1 MSTYLIYVC
10 ISVAAAFLLFA
21 ALYLIR
27 RDFSGAACALLSLP
41 VCCVLGFAMAKLVYV
56 LLMESGNIVQWG
68 EWDVFLN
75 MKPKTFSFVGG
86 AAGVC
91 LGVLLSAKIAK
102 KKPAGKVLDTF
113 VLPGALLI
121 AGLRLAEVE
130 LGALGTGRFIEVPEG
145 SPYLIL
151 AVFNKYGEPHVAV
164 FVWEAAAAI
173 VVGLFSLIRKEEKP
187 GQCFRTAVFR
197 LCICQI
203 LLENMRSQNLKWGF
217 VCVEQLLCAII
228 VMALTLEACVHIQK
242 QKRMAR
248 FLPAGAML
256 LCIGA
261 IVGAEFLRQRSP
273 SRFMG
278 MHGGYLIMS
287 VILIVMLLIYRSLVR
302 QLSPS
307 LLSGQES
314 AKG

>member
-27 RDFSGAACALLSLP
+27 RDFSGAGCALLSLP

-91 LGVLLSAKIAK
+91 LGVLLSAKIMK

-164 FVWEAAAAI
+164 FVWEAAVALVIGA
-173 VVGLFSLIRKEEKP
+173 LSLIRTEGRP
-187 GQCFRTAVFR
+187 GERFRNAVFR

-203 LLENMRSQNLKWGF
+203 LLENMRSQNMKWGF
-217 VCVEQLLCAII
+217 VCVEQLLCAVII
-228 VMALTLEACVHIQK
+228 MVLTVLACLRLPGRRGWRK
-242 QKRMAR
+242 
-248 FLPAGAML
+248 FLPAGIMFL
-256 LCIGA
+256 GFGA
-261 IVGAEFLRQRSP
+261 IVGTEFLRQRSP
-273 SRFMG
+273 SQFMG
-278 MHGGYLIMS
+278 MHGGYWIMGA
-287 VILIVMLLIYRSLVR
+287 ILLGMLLLYRHTANQSAG
-302 QLSPS
+302 
-307 LLSGQES
+307 LSGQES
-314 AKG
+314 SKG

>member
-1 MSTYLIYVC
+1 MSNYLIY
-10 ISVAAAFLLFA
+10 ILGTTAAAFMLFLLLYIVRHDRKGAVTALA
-21 ALYLIR
+21 ALPL
-27 RDFSGAACALLSLP
+27 
-41 VCCVLGFAMAKLVYV
+41 CVILGFVLAKLSYV
-56 LLMESGNIVQWG
+56 ILMEIGSIIEWG
-68 EWDVFLN
+68 EWDSLFD
-75 MKPKTFSFVGG
+75 MRPKTFCFVGG
-86 AAGVC
+86 AAGVW
-91 LGVLLSAKIAK
+91 LGVLFSARLTKNE
-102 KKPAGKVLDTF
+102 PAGSVLDTF
-113 VLPGALLI
+113 VIPGILLI
-121 AGLRLAEVE
+121 AGLRLAETE
-130 LGALGTGRFIEVPEG
+130 LGSLGTGRYIEIPE
-145 SPYLIL
+145 SPTYLIM
-151 AVFNKYGEPHVAV
+151 AVYNKYGEPHVAV

-173 VVGLFSLIRKEEKP
+173 VVGLLSLIRKEEKP

>member
-102 KKPAGKVLDTF
+102 KAGRK
-113 VLPGALLI
+113 GAGYLCA
-121 AGLRLAEVE
+121 AGGFADR
-130 LGALGTGRFIEVPEG
+130 R
-145 SPYLIL
+145 
-151 AVFNKYGEPHVAV
+151 
-164 FVWEAAAAI
+164 AAA
-173 VVGLFSLIRKEEKP
+173 GR
-187 GQCFRTAVFR
+187 G
-197 LCICQI
+197 
-203 LLENMRSQNLKWGF
+203 
-217 VCVEQLLCAII
+217 
-228 VMALTLEACVHIQK
+228 
-242 QKRMAR
+242 
-248 FLPAGAML
+248 
-256 LCIGA
+256 
-261 IVGAEFLRQRSP
+261 
-273 SRFMG
+273 
-278 MHGGYLIMS
+278 
-287 VILIVMLLIYRSLVR
+287 
-302 QLSPS
+302 
-307 LLSGQES
+307 
-314 AKG
+314 